1 MEMSIRNIQSA
12 GDGIGKIILPSI
24 RMGSMSCSCNIEY
37 HYMAEITTN
46 MDTYAF
52 LVPIVTY
59 MEMWSSRTMSQFN
72 LQQW

>member
-1 MEMSIRNIQSA
+1 MDMSIRNIQSA
-12 GDGIGKIILPSI
+12 GDGIGKIIIPSI
-24 RMGSMSCSCNIEY
+24 HMRSMSCSCNIEY